1 MTAIAAIGI
10 EEFLGGAAVTGQ
22 KIESEMDLYELS
34 AAGLPKCAL
43 TSLSAKLGL
52 SLRAMA
58 QLLRL
63 GERTI
68 QRKKE
73 QDLLDTDASEQVLQI
88 AVVYATGAALF
99 GSVEI
104 FQRWMA
110 TENIAFGGKK
120 PLDLLPS
127 RYGARLILDVLGR
140 IDSGVYS

>member
-1 MTAIAAIGI
+1 MTIAINV

-34 AAGLPKCAL
+34 AAGLPKRAL
-43 TSLSAKLGL
+43 TNLSAKLDL
-52 SLRAMA
+52 PLRAMA

-99 GSVEI
+99 GSIET
-104 FQRWMA
+104 FQRWMTA
-110 TENIAFGGKK
+110 ENIALGGKK
-120 PLDLLPS
+120 PLNLLPS
-127 RYGARLILDVLGR
+127 RYGARLILDILGR
-140 IDSGVYS
+140 IETGVYS

>member
-1 MTAIAAIGI
+1 MIATIAI

-34 AAGLPKCAL
+34 AAGLPKRAL
-43 TSLSAKLGL
+43 TSLAAKLGL
-52 SLRAMA
+52 PLRAMA

-99 GSVEI
+99 GSVET

-110 TENIAFGGKK
+110 AENIALGGKK

-127 RYGARLILDVLGR
+127 RYGARLILDILGR